1 MFRAASASSVDVVLI
16 AKSQLRRRVCE
27 RELETEDADA
37 RRGWRF
43 ELVNS

>member
-1 MFRAASASSVDVVLI
+1 MFRAATSGSVDAVLI

-37 RRGWRF
+37 
-43 ELVNS
+43 